1 MSKKDLKYIFKFIFL
16 EIFIHII
23 AISVLLLSG
32 CTENT
37 VREEYKGENEP
48 PVYMTAVDNGII
60 DSYTRYWI
68 LKDKRTKTEYL
79 IIRSGNSEGDVSVT
93 PLYNADGSLY
103 KE

>member
-1 MSKKDLKYIFKFIFL
+1 MSNTKTIIGFITTNL
-16 EIFIHII
+16 LAIAVII
-23 AISVLLLSG
+23 TLCSCNENAID
-32 CTENT
+32 T
-37 VREEYKGENEP
+37 EYKGENEP
-48 PVYMTAVDNGII
+48 PVYMTTVDNGII

-79 IIRSGNSEGDVSVT
+79 IIRSGDSDGGVSVT